1 MGISFSSSH
10 SSPPSPSPSPSCG
23 MDELPESCVALIMEY
38 LDPPQICKLA
48 TLTRTFRAASS
59 ADFVWESKLP
69 SNYHVLVRQIFNGLP
84 TDFKNGKR
92 GIYSAL
98 CRTNTFDGGTKK
110 LWLDKNIGKL
120 CMCIAAKGLSIT
132 GISDRRY
139 WNYIP
144 TEESRRNEF
153 FDDFYVF
160 ELTENLNFYHLA
172 KHKREWG
179 SRLRT
184 EKLELRDYFASYFKS
199 KVLLGRKDSVPSH
212 TFSKSG
218 GLKWTE
224 SGVPIPSRNIQLVLQ
239 TTSRAT
245 LQEIWPT
252 GLQHGTCSWLGCKAC
267 KVPAMYFRWPVCF
280 IPVFSERTWQME
292 LLPWWQF
299 CCGGWKYINKN

>member
-144 TEESRRNEF
+144 TEESSNPNKMATWFVALRGSGSGLVKSADIQYRR
-153 FDDFYVF
+153 
-160 ELTENLNFYHLA
+160 
-172 KHKREWG
+172 
-179 SRLRT
+179 
-184 EKLELRDYFASYFKS
+184 
-199 KVLLGRKDSVPSH
+199 
-212 TFSKSG
+212 
-218 GLKWTE
+218 
-224 SGVPIPSRNIQLVLQ
+224 IPSANLV
-239 TTSRAT
+239 
-245 LQEIWPT
+245 
-252 GLQHGTCSWLGCKAC
+252 
-267 KVPAMYFRWPVCF
+267 V
-280 IPVFSERTWQME
+280 
-292 LLPWWQF
+292 
-299 CCGGWKYINKN
+299 

>member
-144 TEESRRNEF
+144 TEESSNPNKMATWFVALR
-153 FDDFYVF
+153 
-160 ELTENLNFYHLA
+160 
-172 KHKREWG
+172 G
-179 SRLRT
+179 SG
-184 EKLELRDYFASYFKS
+184 S
-199 KVLLGRKDSVPSH
+199 DSVPSH